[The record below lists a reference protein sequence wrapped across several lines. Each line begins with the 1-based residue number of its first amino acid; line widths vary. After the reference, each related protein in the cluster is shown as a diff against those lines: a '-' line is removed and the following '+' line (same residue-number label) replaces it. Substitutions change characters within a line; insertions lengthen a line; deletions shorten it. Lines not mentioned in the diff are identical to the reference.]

1 MGTNLYK
8 KEGEELYTV
17 DLTSMKDSHK
27 TTRFV
32 SAIPYTQL
40 SLIVPPFSLFLT
52 LFVQY
57 GPTIH
62 HLNAA
67 LSKVVDL
74 YKSSLELEFLGTDCP
89 YLFAQG
95 SYSRGVSS
103 QQWTDQHKKAFHRIT
118 GLSPCPKTMRQS
130 FICHLRSDTDVDKEL
145 MESAAKAMS
154 KLSHAPPRAL

>member
-1 MGTNLYK
+1 
-8 KEGEELYTV
+8 
-17 DLTSMKDSHK
+17 MKDSHK
-27 TTRFV
+27 TTRF
-32 SAIPYTQL
+32 
-40 SLIVPPFSLFLT
+40 
-52 LFVQY
+52 Y

-74 YKSSLELEFLGTDCP
+74 YKSALELEFLGTDFP

-103 QQWTDQHKKAFHRIT
+103 QQWTDQHKKAFHKFT

-130 FICHLRSDTDVDKEL
+130 FICHLRSDKDVDAEL

-154 KLSHAPPRAL
+154 ELLL